1 MNKERLEEGRIYYRT
16 QLSKKVIDSLAWYTF
31 DYRKIKDEHKYD
43 ADLFFTVQIFRKWF
57 NLVITK

>member
-1 MNKERLEEGRIYYRT
+1 MT

-43 ADLFFTVQIFRKWF
+43 AGHEAEYAKRVKQLI
-57 NLVITK
+57 